1 VRCVVTDSRSR
12 AETWRLRCRALFAL
26 GVLSSA
32 CFDVQQVDVP
42 ADLGGGKPMVIDDFE
57 DGDSLPNS
65 PLLGRWFC
73 LWSHKEC
80 GVSSPG
86 ANYSFHAY
94 SMAFELI
101 DPENGQP
108 DYPSAELRTWRPSE
122 RRLDFSHYQSLVFS
136 ARLVPVQ
143 KLPSGTA
150 LVMLS
155 CPGGGDSSDA
165 ISNISSG
172 VQLSDTWLTYK
183 LLLADF
189 SWKSFYGPQVERAV
203 CLTQIDGLGFHLQA
217 TDATGANTLLDGQT
231 AAGTLII
238 DDVYLQ

>member
-1 VRCVVTDSRSR
+1 VVTGSSTRTDIARVR
-12 AETWRLRCRALFAL
+12 GRALIAL
-26 GVLSSA
+26 GALASA

-42 ADLGGGKPMVIDDFE
+42 ADLGREPPLVIDDFE
-57 DGDSLPNS
+57 DGDSLPTS

-73 LWSHKEC
+73 LWSHKDC

-86 ANYSFHAY
+86 ANYSFYAY
-94 SMAFELI
+94 AMAFELI
-101 DPENGQP
+101 DPENGQL

-136 ARLVPVQ
+136 ARLVPEQ
-143 KLPSGTA
+143 ELPSSTA
-150 LVMLS
+150 VVMLS
-155 CPGGGDSSDA
+155 CPGAGASSDA

-172 VQLSDTWLTYK
+172 VQLSEGWLTYK

-189 SWKSFYGPQVERAV
+189 SWKSFYGPQVERAA
-203 CLTQIDGLGFHLQA
+203 CLAQIDGLGFHLQA
-217 TDATGANTLLDGQT
+217 TDAAGVTTLLDGQT
-231 AAGTLII
+231 AAGTLMI